1 MTECKI
7 VTSFNNG
14 LQIISRAY
22 LCLIF
27 YLKKDLVAN
36 KLFFVETL
44 LYFIFTHVSLFGIL
58 LVLFSIL
65 DYFIKF

>member
-14 LQIISRAY
+14 LRIISRAY

-27 YLKKDLVAN
+27 YLKKDLVAD

-65 DYFIKF
+65 DNFIKF